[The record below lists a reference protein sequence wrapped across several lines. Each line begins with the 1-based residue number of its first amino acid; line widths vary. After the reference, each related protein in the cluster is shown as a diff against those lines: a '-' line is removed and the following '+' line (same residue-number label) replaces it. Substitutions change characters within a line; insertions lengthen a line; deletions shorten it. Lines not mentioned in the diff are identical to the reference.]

1 MEQLVRLIFV
11 RWELIGVISKHHLDC
26 SNYGVY
32 INEIF
37 LPLGGPSIDSNT
49 YMLFQDYFISYTEC
63 KSNIF
68 YRVLILACPFSAM
81 TKDISPIPE
90 IAKCKCLI

>member
-1 MEQLVRLIFV
+1 MEQLVRLICKMGAQ
-11 RWELIGVISKHHLDC
+11 IGVISKHHLGC

-32 INEIF
+32 INEI

-81 TKDISPIPE
+81 TKEFSPIPE
-90 IAKCKCLI
+90 MAKCKCLI

>member
-1 MEQLVRLIFV
+1 MEQLVRLICKMGAQ
-11 RWELIGVISKHHLDC
+11 IGVISKHHLDC

-49 YMLFQDYFISYTEC
+49 YMLFQD
-63 KSNIF
+63 
-68 YRVLILACPFSAM
+68 L
-81 TKDISPIPE
+81 
-90 IAKCKCLI
+90 